1 MFSILPGRGLKL
13 PMNRTIYFIIG
24 AVILLG
30 AGASWVIQKAN
41 SSYDIPILKPVP
53 VFSFINQDGDPF
65 TEKDLND
72 KITILDFIFTS
83 CPGPCPIMT
92 QNMTG
97 LYQDF
102 DQVEE
107 VQFVSITVDP
117 DVDTQEILKQY
128 AKISGVKDDR
138 WQFITSSIEAIKDLK
153 KNGFMLYAEELP
165 RGHAIK
171 FVLIDQNGQ
180 IRKYFDGTEEA
191 SMAVLRKD
199 ITNLVKEFKS

>member
-1 MFSILPGRGLKL
+1 
-13 PMNRTIYFIIG
+13 MNRTIYFIMG

-83 CPGPCPIMT
+83 CAGPCPIMT
-92 QNMTG
+92 HNMTG

-128 AKISGVKDDR
+128 AKINGVNDDR
-138 WQFITSSIEAIKDLK
+138 WQFITSNIEAIKDLK

>member
-1 MFSILPGRGLKL
+1 
-13 PMNRTIYFIIG
+13 MNRTIYFIMG

-53 VFSFINQDGDPF
+53 EFSFINQDGDPF

-83 CPGPCPIMT
+83 CAGPCPIMT
-92 QNMTG
+92 HNMTG
-97 LYQDF
+97 LYQSF
-102 DQVEE
+102 NQVEE

-117 DVDTQEILKQY
+117 DVDTQDILKQY
-128 AKISGVKDDR
+128 AKINGVNDDR
-138 WQFITSSIEAIKDLK
+138 WQFITSNIEAIKDLK

-171 FVLIDQNGQ
+171 FVMIDQNGQ

-191 SMAVLRKD
+191 SMAVLMKD
-199 ITNLVKEFKS
+199 ITILVKEFKS

>member
-1 MFSILPGRGLKL
+1 
-13 PMNRTIYFIIG
+13 MNRMIYFIMG

-53 VFSFINQDGDPF
+53 EFSFINQDGDPF

-72 KITILDFIFTS
+72 KITVLDFIFTS
-83 CPGPCPIMT
+83 CAGPCPIMT
-92 QNMTG
+92 HNMTG
-97 LYQDF
+97 LYRSF
-102 DQVEE
+102 SQVEE

-117 DVDTQEILKQY
+117 DVDTQDILKQY
-128 AKISGVKDDR
+128 AKINGVNDDR
-138 WQFITSSIEAIKDLK
+138 WQFITSNIEAIKDLK

-171 FVLIDQNGQ
+171 FALIDQNGQ
-180 IRKYFDGTEEA
+180 IRKYFDGTEDA
-191 SMAVLRKD
+191 SMAVLMKD

>member
-1 MFSILPGRGLKL
+1 
-13 PMNRTIYFIIG
+13 MNRTIYFIMG

-53 VFSFINQDGDPF
+53 EFSFINQDGDPF

-83 CPGPCPIMT
+83 CAGPCPIMT
-92 QNMTG
+92 HNMTG
-97 LYQDF
+97 LYRSF
-102 DQVEE
+102 SQVEE

-117 DVDTQEILKQY
+117 DVDTQDILKQY
-128 AKISGVKDDR
+128 AKINGVNDGR
-138 WQFITSSIEAIKDLK
+138 WQFITSNIEAIKDLK

>member
-1 MFSILPGRGLKL
+1 
-13 PMNRTIYFIIG
+13 MNRMIYFIMG

-53 VFSFINQDGDPF
+53 EFSFMNQDGDPF

-83 CPGPCPIMT
+83 CAGPCPIMT
-92 QNMTG
+92 HNMTG
-97 LYQDF
+97 LYRSF
-102 DQVEE
+102 SQVEE
-107 VQFVSITVDP
+107 VQFVYITVDP
-117 DVDTQEILKQY
+117 DVDTQDILKQY
-128 AKISGVKDDR
+128 AKINGVNDDR
-138 WQFITSSIEAIKDLK
+138 WQFITSNIEAIKDLK

-180 IRKYFDGTEEA
+180 IRKYFDGTEDA
-191 SMAVLRKD
+191 SMAVLMKD

>member
-1 MFSILPGRGLKL
+1 
-13 PMNRTIYFIIG
+13 MNRTIYFIMG

-53 VFSFINQDGDPF
+53 EFSFINQDGDPF

-83 CPGPCPIMT
+83 CAGPCPIMT
-92 QNMTG
+92 HNMTG
-97 LYQDF
+97 LYRSF
-102 DQVEE
+102 SQVEE

-117 DVDTQEILKQY
+117 DVDTQDILKQY
-128 AKISGVKDDR
+128 AKINGVNDDR
-138 WQFITSSIEAIKDLK
+138 WQFITSNIGAIKDLK

-191 SMAVLRKD
+191 SMAVLMKD
-199 ITNLVKEFKS
+199 ITILVKEFKS

>member
-1 MFSILPGRGLKL
+1 
-13 PMNRTIYFIIG
+13 MNRTIYFIVG

-30 AGASWVIQKAN
+30 AGASWVIQKAD
-41 SSYDIPILKPVP
+41 SSHDIPILKPVP
-53 VFSFINQDGDPF
+53 EFSFINQDGNPF

-83 CPGPCPIMT
+83 CAGPCPIMT
-92 QNMTG
+92 HNMTG
-97 LYQDF
+97 LYRSF
-102 DQVEE
+102 SQVEE

-117 DVDTQEILKQY
+117 DVDTQDILKQY
-128 AKISGVKDDR
+128 AKINGVNDGR
-138 WQFITSSIEAIKDLK
+138 WQFITSNIEAIKDLK

-180 IRKYFDGTEEA
+180 IRKYFDGTEDA
-191 SMAVLRKD
+191 SMAVLMKD

>member
-1 MFSILPGRGLKL
+1 M
-13 PMNRTIYFIIG
+13 IYFIMG

-65 TEKDLND
+65 TEKDLYD
-72 KITILDFIFTS
+72 KITVLDFIFTS

-117 DVDTQEILKQY
+117 DVDTQDVLKQY
-128 AKISGVKDDR
+128 AKINGVKDDR

>member
-1 MFSILPGRGLKL
+1 
-13 PMNRTIYFIIG
+13 MNRMIYFIMG

-53 VFSFINQDGDPF
+53 EFSFINQDGDPF

-72 KITILDFIFTS
+72 KITVLDFIFTS
-83 CPGPCPIMT
+83 CAGPCPIMT
-92 QNMTG
+92 HNMTG
-97 LYQDF
+97 LYRSF
-102 DQVEE
+102 SQVEE

-117 DVDTQEILKQY
+117 DVDTQDILKQY
-128 AKISGVKDDR
+128 AKINGVNDDR
-138 WQFITSSIEAIKDLK
+138 WQFITSNIEAIKDLK

-180 IRKYFDGTEEA
+180 IRKYFDGTEDA
-191 SMAVLRKD
+191 SMAVLMKD

>member
-1 MFSILPGRGLKL
+1 
-13 PMNRTIYFIIG
+13 MNRMIYFIMG

-72 KITILDFIFTS
+72 KITVLDFIFTS

-128 AKISGVKDDR
+128 AKINGVKDDR

-199 ITNLVKEFKS
+199 ITNLVIEFKS

>member
-1 MFSILPGRGLKL
+1 M
-13 PMNRTIYFIIG
+13 IYFIMG

-53 VFSFINQDGDPF
+53 EFSFINQDGDPF

-83 CPGPCPIMT
+83 CAGPCPIMT
-92 QNMTG
+92 HNMTG
-97 LYQDF
+97 LYRSF
-102 DQVEE
+102 SQVEE

-117 DVDTQEILKQY
+117 DVDTQDILKQY
-128 AKISGVKDDR
+128 AKINGVNDDR
-138 WQFITSSIEAIKDLK
+138 WQFITSNIEAIKDLK

-191 SMAVLRKD
+191 SMAVLMKD
-199 ITNLVKEFKS
+199 ITILVKEFES

>member
-1 MFSILPGRGLKL
+1 
-13 PMNRTIYFIIG
+13 MNRMIYFIMG

-30 AGASWVIQKAN
+30 AGASWVIQKAD
-41 SSYDIPILKPVP
+41 SSHDIPILKPVP
-53 VFSFINQDGDPF
+53 EFSFINQDGDPF

-83 CPGPCPIMT
+83 CAGPCPIMT
-92 QNMTG
+92 HNMTG
-97 LYQDF
+97 LYRSF
-102 DQVEE
+102 SQVEE

-117 DVDTQEILKQY
+117 DVDTQDILKQY
-128 AKISGVKDDR
+128 AKINGVNDAR
-138 WQFITSSIEAIKDLK
+138 WQFITSNIEAIKDLK

-191 SMAVLRKD
+191 SMAVLMKD
-199 ITNLVKEFKS
+199 ITILVKEFKS

>member
-1 MFSILPGRGLKL
+1 M
-13 PMNRTIYFIIG
+13 G

-30 AGASWVIQKAN
+30 AGASWVIQKAD
-41 SSYDIPILKPVP
+41 SSHDIPILKPVP
-53 VFSFINQDGDPF
+53 LFSFINQDWDPF

-72 KITILDFIFTS
+72 KITVLDFIFTS
-83 CPGPCPIMT
+83 CAGPCPIMT
-92 QNMTG
+92 HNMTG
-97 LYQDF
+97 LYRSF
-102 DQVEE
+102 SQVEE

-117 DVDTQEILKQY
+117 DVDTQDILKQY
-128 AKISGVKDDR
+128 AKINGVNDDR
-138 WQFITSSIEAIKDLK
+138 WQFITSNIEAIKDLK

-191 SMAVLRKD
+191 SMAVLNKD

>member
-1 MFSILPGRGLKL
+1 
-13 PMNRTIYFIIG
+13 MNRTIYFIMG

-53 VFSFINQDGDPF
+53 EFSFINQDGDPF

-83 CPGPCPIMT
+83 CAGPCPIMT
-92 QNMTG
+92 HNMTG
-97 LYQDF
+97 LYRSF
-102 DQVEE
+102 SQVEE

-117 DVDTQEILKQY
+117 DVDTQDILKQY
-128 AKISGVKDDR
+128 AKINGVNDGR
-138 WQFITSSIEAIKDLK
+138 WQFITSNIEAIKDLK

-191 SMAVLRKD
+191 SMAVLMKD

>member
-1 MFSILPGRGLKL
+1 M
-13 PMNRTIYFIIG
+13 IYFIMG

-72 KITILDFIFTS
+72 KITVLDFIFTS

-92 QNMTG
+92 QNMTS

-117 DVDTQEILKQY
+117 VVDTQGILKQY
-128 AKISGVKDDR
+128 AKINGVKDDR

>member
-1 MFSILPGRGLKL
+1 
-13 PMNRTIYFIIG
+13 MNRMIYFIMG

-53 VFSFINQDGDPF
+53 EFSFINQDGDPF

-72 KITILDFIFTS
+72 KITVLDFIFTS
-83 CPGPCPIMT
+83 CAGPCPIMT
-92 QNMTG
+92 HNMTG
-97 LYQDF
+97 LYRSF
-102 DQVEE
+102 SQVEE

-117 DVDTQEILKQY
+117 DVDTQDILKQY
-128 AKISGVKDDR
+128 AKINGVNDGR
-138 WQFITSSIEAIKDLK
+138 WQFITSNIEAIKDLK

-180 IRKYFDGTEEA
+180 IRKYFDGTEDA
-191 SMAVLRKD
+191 SMAVLMKD

>member
-1 MFSILPGRGLKL
+1 
-13 PMNRTIYFIIG
+13 MNRTIYFIMG

-53 VFSFINQDGDPF
+53 EFSFINQDGDPF

-83 CPGPCPIMT
+83 CAGPCPIMT
-92 QNMTG
+92 HNMTG
-97 LYQDF
+97 LYRSF
-102 DQVEE
+102 SQVAE

-117 DVDTQEILKQY
+117 DVDTQDILKQY
-128 AKISGVKDDR
+128 AKINGVNDDR
-138 WQFITSSIEAIKDLK
+138 WQFITSNIEAIKDLK

-191 SMAVLRKD
+191 SMAVLMKD
-199 ITNLVKEFKS
+199 ITILVKEFKS

>member
-1 MFSILPGRGLKL
+1 
-13 PMNRTIYFIIG
+13 MNRMIYFIMG

-72 KITILDFIFTS
+72 KITVLDFIFTS

-102 DQVEE
+102 EQVEG

-117 DVDTQEILKQY
+117 DVDTQGILKQY
-128 AKISGVKDDR
+128 AKINGVKDDR
-138 WQFITSSIEAIKDLK
+138 WQFLTSSIEAIKDLK

>member
-1 MFSILPGRGLKL
+1 
-13 PMNRTIYFIIG
+13 MNRMIYFIMG

-41 SSYDIPILKPVP
+41 LSYDIPILKPVP
-53 VFSFINQDGDPF
+53 EFSFMNQDGDPF

-83 CPGPCPIMT
+83 CAGPCPIMT
-92 QNMTG
+92 HNMTG
-97 LYQDF
+97 LYRSF
-102 DQVEE
+102 SQVEE

-117 DVDTQEILKQY
+117 DVDTQDILKQY
-128 AKISGVKDDR
+128 AKINGVNDGR
-138 WQFITSSIEAIKDLK
+138 WQFITSNIEAIKDLK

-180 IRKYFDGTEEA
+180 IRKYFDGTEDA
-191 SMAVLRKD
+191 SMAVLMKD

>member
-1 MFSILPGRGLKL
+1 
-13 PMNRTIYFIIG
+13 MNRMIYFIMG

-72 KITILDFIFTS
+72 KITVLDFIFTS

-128 AKISGVKDDR
+128 AKINGVKDDR

>member
-1 MFSILPGRGLKL
+1 
-13 PMNRTIYFIIG
+13 MNRTIYFIMG

-53 VFSFINQDGDPF
+53 EFSFINQDGDPF

-83 CPGPCPIMT
+83 CAGPCPIMT
-92 QNMTG
+92 HNMTG
-97 LYQDF
+97 LYQSF
-102 DQVEE
+102 NQVEE

-117 DVDTQEILKQY
+117 DVDTQDILKQY
-128 AKISGVKDDR
+128 AKINGVNDDR
-138 WQFITSSIEAIKDLK
+138 WQFITSNIEAIKDLK

-191 SMAVLRKD
+191 SMAVLMKD

>member
-1 MFSILPGRGLKL
+1 
-13 PMNRTIYFIIG
+13 MNRKIYFIMG

-41 SSYDIPILKPVP
+41 SSYEIPILKPVP
-53 VFSFINQDGDPF
+53 VFSFINQDGDSF
-65 TEKDLND
+65 TDKDLNN
-72 KITILDFIFTS
+72 KITVLDFIFTS

-102 DQVEE
+102 EQVEG

-117 DVDTQEILKQY
+117 DVDTQGILKQY
-128 AKISGVKDDR
+128 AKINGVKDDR
-138 WQFITSSIEAIKDLK
+138 WQFLTSSIEAIKDLK

>member
-1 MFSILPGRGLKL
+1 
-13 PMNRTIYFIIG
+13 MNRMIYFIMG

-53 VFSFINQDGDPF
+53 EFSFINQDGDPF

-83 CPGPCPIMT
+83 CAGPCPIMT
-92 QNMTG
+92 HNMTG
-97 LYQDF
+97 LYRSF
-102 DQVEE
+102 SQVEE

-117 DVDTQEILKQY
+117 DVDTQDILKQY
-128 AKISGVKDDR
+128 AKINGVNDDR
-138 WQFITSSIEAIKDLK
+138 WQFITSNIEAIKDLK

-191 SMAVLRKD
+191 SMAVLNKD

>member
-1 MFSILPGRGLKL
+1 
-13 PMNRTIYFIIG
+13 MNRMIYFIMG

-41 SSYDIPILKPVP
+41 SSYEIPILKPVP
-53 VFSFINQDGDPF
+53 VFSFINQDGVPF

-72 KITILDFIFTS
+72 KITVLDFIFTS

-102 DQVEE
+102 EQVEG

-117 DVDTQEILKQY
+117 DVDTQGILKQY
-128 AKISGVKDDR
+128 AKINGVKDDR
-138 WQFITSSIEAIKDLK
+138 WQFLTSSIEAIKDLK

-199 ITNLVKEFKS
+199 ITNLVKEIKS

>member
-1 MFSILPGRGLKL
+1 
-13 PMNRTIYFIIG
+13 MNRKIYFIMG

-41 SSYDIPILKPVP
+41 SSYEIPILKPVP
-53 VFSFINQDGDPF
+53 VFSFINQDGDSF
-65 TEKDLND
+65 TDKDLIN
-72 KITILDFIFTS
+72 KITVLDFIFTS

-97 LYQDF
+97 LYKDF

-117 DVDTQEILKQY
+117 DVDTQGILKQY
-128 AKISGVKDDR
+128 AKINGVKDDR
-138 WQFITSSIEAIKDLK
+138 WQFLTSSIEAIKDLK

>member
-1 MFSILPGRGLKL
+1 
-13 PMNRTIYFIIG
+13 MNRTIYFIMG

-53 VFSFINQDGDPF
+53 EFSFINQDGDPF

-83 CPGPCPIMT
+83 CAGPCPIMT
-92 QNMTG
+92 HNMTG
-97 LYQDF
+97 LYRSF
-102 DQVEE
+102 SQVEE

-117 DVDTQEILKQY
+117 DVDTQDILKQY
-128 AKISGVKDDR
+128 AKINGVNDDR
-138 WQFITSSIEAIKDLK
+138 WQFITSNIEAIKDLK

-191 SMAVLRKD
+191 SMAVLMKD
-199 ITNLVKEFKS
+199 ITILVKEFES

>member
-1 MFSILPGRGLKL
+1 
-13 PMNRTIYFIIG
+13 MNRLIYFIMG

-53 VFSFINQDGDPF
+53 EFSFINQDGDPF

-72 KITILDFIFTS
+72 KITVLDFIFTS
-83 CPGPCPIMT
+83 CAGPCPIMT
-92 QNMTG
+92 HNMTG
-97 LYQDF
+97 LYRSF
-102 DQVEE
+102 SQVEE

-117 DVDTQEILKQY
+117 DVDTQDILKQY
-128 AKISGVKDDR
+128 AKINGVNDDR
-138 WQFITSSIEAIKDLK
+138 WQFITSNIEAIKDLK

-171 FVLIDQNGQ
+171 FVLIDQNGH

-191 SMAVLRKD
+191 SMAVLMKD

>member
-1 MFSILPGRGLKL
+1 
-13 PMNRTIYFIIG
+13 MNRTIYFFMG

-53 VFSFINQDGDPF
+53 EFSFINQDGDPF
-65 TEKDLND
+65 TEKDLNN

-83 CPGPCPIMT
+83 CAGPCPIMT
-92 QNMTG
+92 HNMTG
-97 LYQDF
+97 LYRSF
-102 DQVEE
+102 SQVEE

-117 DVDTQEILKQY
+117 DVDTQDILKQY
-128 AKISGVKDDR
+128 AKINGVKDDR

>member
-1 MFSILPGRGLKL
+1 
-13 PMNRTIYFIIG
+13 MNRTIYFIMG

-30 AGASWVIQKAN
+30 AGASWVIKKAN

-53 VFSFINQDGDPF
+53 EFSFINQDGDPF

-72 KITILDFIFTS
+72 KITVLDFIFTS
-83 CPGPCPIMT
+83 CAGPCPIMT
-92 QNMTG
+92 HNMTG
-97 LYQDF
+97 LYRSF
-102 DQVEE
+102 SQVEE

-117 DVDTQEILKQY
+117 DVDTQDILKQY
-128 AKISGVKDDR
+128 AKINGVNDDR
-138 WQFITSSIEAIKDLK
+138 WQFITSNIEAIKDLK

-180 IRKYFDGTEEA
+180 IRKYFDGTEDA
-191 SMAVLRKD
+191 SMAVLMKD

>member
-1 MFSILPGRGLKL
+1 
-13 PMNRTIYFIIG
+13 MNRTIYFIMG

-53 VFSFINQDGDPF
+53 EFSFINQDGDPF

-83 CPGPCPIMT
+83 CAGPCPIMT
-92 QNMTG
+92 HNMTG
-97 LYQDF
+97 LYRSF
-102 DQVEE
+102 SQVEE

-117 DVDTQEILKQY
+117 DVDTQDILKQY
-128 AKISGVKDDR
+128 AKINGVNDDR
-138 WQFITSSIEAIKDLK
+138 WQFITSNIEAIKDLK

>member
-1 MFSILPGRGLKL
+1 M
-13 PMNRTIYFIIG
+13 IYFIMG

-53 VFSFINQDGDPF
+53 EFSFINQDGDPF

-83 CPGPCPIMT
+83 CAGPCPIMT
-92 QNMTG
+92 HNMTG
-97 LYQDF
+97 LYRSF
-102 DQVEE
+102 SQVEE

-117 DVDTQEILKQY
+117 DVDTQDILKQY
-128 AKISGVKDDR
+128 AKINGVNDGR
-138 WQFITSSIEAIKDLK
+138 WQFITSNIEAIKDLK

-180 IRKYFDGTEEA
+180 IRKYFDGTEDA
-191 SMAVLRKD
+191 SMAVLMKD

>member
-1 MFSILPGRGLKL
+1 
-13 PMNRTIYFIIG
+13 MNRTIYFIMG
-24 AVILLG
+24 AVVLLG

-41 SSYDIPILKPVP
+41 SSYEIPILKPVP
-53 VFSFINQDGDPF
+53 VFSFINHDGDPF

-72 KITILDFIFTS
+72 KITVLDFIFTS

-128 AKISGVKDDR
+128 AKINGVKDDR
-138 WQFITSSIEAIKDLK
+138 WQFLTSGIEAIKDLK

>member
-1 MFSILPGRGLKL
+1 
-13 PMNRTIYFIIG
+13 MNRMIYFIMG

-65 TEKDLND
+65 TEKDLYD
-72 KITILDFIFTS
+72 KITVLDFIFTS

-128 AKISGVKDDR
+128 AKINGVKDDR

>member
-1 MFSILPGRGLKL
+1 
-13 PMNRTIYFIIG
+13 MNRTIYFIMG

-30 AGASWVIQKAN
+30 AGANWVIQKAN

-53 VFSFINQDGDPF
+53 EFSFINQDGDPF

-83 CPGPCPIMT
+83 CAGPCPIMT
-92 QNMTG
+92 HNMTG
-97 LYQDF
+97 LYRSF
-102 DQVEE
+102 SQVEE

-117 DVDTQEILKQY
+117 DVDTQDILKQY
-128 AKISGVKDDR
+128 AKINGVNDGR
-138 WQFITSSIEAIKDLK
+138 WQFITSNIEAIKDLK

-191 SMAVLRKD
+191 SMAVLMKD

>member
-1 MFSILPGRGLKL
+1 M
-13 PMNRTIYFIIG
+13 PMNRMIYFIMG

-72 KITILDFIFTS
+72 KITILDF
-83 CPGPCPIMT
+83 T
-92 QNMTG
+92 QNMTS

-117 DVDTQEILKQY
+117 DVDTQGILKQY
-128 AKISGVKDDR
+128 AKINGVKDDR

>member
-1 MFSILPGRGLKL
+1 
-13 PMNRTIYFIIG
+13 MNRMIYFIMG

-53 VFSFINQDGDPF
+53 EFSFMNQDGDPF
-65 TEKDLND
+65 TEKDLNN
-72 KITILDFIFTS
+72 KITVLDFIFTS
-83 CPGPCPIMT
+83 CAGPCPIMT
-92 QNMTG
+92 HNMTG
-97 LYQDF
+97 LYRSF
-102 DQVEE
+102 SQVEE

-117 DVDTQEILKQY
+117 DVDTQDILKQY
-128 AKISGVKDDR
+128 AKINGVNDDR
-138 WQFITSSIEAIKDLK
+138 WQFITSNIEAIKDLK

-180 IRKYFDGTEEA
+180 IRKYFDGTEDA
-191 SMAVLRKD
+191 SMAVLMKD

>member
-1 MFSILPGRGLKL
+1 
-13 PMNRTIYFIIG
+13 MNRIIYFIVG

-41 SSYDIPILKPVP
+41 LSYDIPILNPVP
-53 VFSFINQDGDPF
+53 EFSFINQDGDPF

-83 CPGPCPIMT
+83 CAGPCPIMT
-92 QNMTG
+92 HNMAG
-97 LYQDF
+97 LYRNF
-102 DQVEE
+102 SQVEE

-117 DVDTQEILKQY
+117 DVDTQDILKQY
-128 AKISGVKDDR
+128 AKINGVNDAR
-138 WQFITSSIEAIKDLK
+138 WQFITSNIEAIKDLK

-191 SMAVLRKD
+191 SMAVLNKD

>member
-1 MFSILPGRGLKL
+1 M
-13 PMNRTIYFIIG
+13 G

-53 VFSFINQDGDPF
+53 EFSFINQDGDPF
-65 TEKDLND
+65 TEIDLND
-72 KITILDFIFTS
+72 KITVLDFIFTS
-83 CPGPCPIMT
+83 CAGPCPIMT
-92 QNMTG
+92 HNMTG
-97 LYQDF
+97 LYRSF
-102 DQVEE
+102 SQVEE

-117 DVDTQEILKQY
+117 DVDTQDILKQY
-128 AKISGVKDDR
+128 AKINGVNDDR
-138 WQFITSSIEAIKDLK
+138 WQFVTSNIEAIKDLK
-153 KNGFMLYAEELP
+153 KNGSMLYAAELP

-180 IRKYFDGTEEA
+180 TRKYFDGTEEA
-191 SMAVLRKD
+191 SMAVLMKD